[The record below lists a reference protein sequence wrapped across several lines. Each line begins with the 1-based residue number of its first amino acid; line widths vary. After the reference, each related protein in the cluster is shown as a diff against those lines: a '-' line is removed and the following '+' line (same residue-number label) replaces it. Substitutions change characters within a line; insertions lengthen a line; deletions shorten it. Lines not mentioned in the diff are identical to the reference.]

1 MKANPEKVANP
12 KPQPRREAAESP
24 CEPLSRHKAGQMVRI
39 HAVGGDAA
47 FQRRLR
53 DLGLRPGNCI
63 EVSQHGPCGVVVTSD
78 GLKLALAPEAA
89 EHVLVSPCAPR
100 R

>member
-1 MKANPEKVANP
+1 MVNPVARKREESAHNP
-12 KPQPRREAAESP
+12 CA
-24 CEPLSRHKAGQMVRI
+24 PLNRQRAGEQVRI
-39 HAVGGDAA
+39 HSVGGDAA

-63 EVSQHGPCGVVVTSD
+63 EVSHHGPCGVVVAAD

-89 EHVLVSPCAPR
+89 EQVLVSPCEPA
-100 R
+100 

>member
-1 MKANPEKVANP
+1 MTNPVARKRDGDNDNP
-12 KPQPRREAAESP
+12 CA
-24 CEPLSRHKAGQMVRI
+24 PLSRHKAGERVRI

-47 FQRRLR
+47 FRRRLR

-63 EVSQHGPCGVVVTSD
+63 EVAQQGPCGVVVASD

-89 EHVLVSPCAPR
+89 DHVLVSPCAPQR
-100 R
+100 

>member
-1 MKANPEKVANP
+1 MKNPVAR
-12 KPQPRREAAESP
+12 KRDDDGDSP
-24 CEPLSRHKAGQMVRI
+24 CAPLSGRKAGEMVRI
-39 HAVGGDAA
+39 HSVGGDAA
-47 FQRRLR
+47 FRRRLR

>member
-1 MKANPEKVANP
+1 MKVNDEKTANPE
-12 KPQPRREAAESP
+12 PQQRKEAAESP
-24 CEPLSRHKAGQMVRI
+24 CEPLSRHKAGEMVRI
-39 HAVGGDAA
+39 HSVGGDAA
-47 FQRRLR
+47 FRRRLR

-63 EVSQHGPCGVVVTSD
+63 EVAQQGPCGVVVTSD

-89 EHVLVSPCAPR
+89 DHVLVSPCAPR